1 VRYAPAALAT
11 TMLVLASERPVSAD
25 GVPTLWLSRADALRV
40 IDGRAVRRPPEAIPR
55 TRPFTSLRRLPGAL
69 PAPPSFI
76 PDSIDL
82 EDQYALDVERDLPR
96 FASPVEKDEHVGFE
110 LLRMTPRRPG
120 LQLVWDEEDPVIGE
134 GSNKFSL
141 RMQFRF

>member
-1 VRYAPAALAT
+1 MRYAPAALAT
-11 TMLVLASERPVSAD
+11 TMLVLASERPAPADSA
-25 GVPTLWLSRADALRV
+25 PALWLSRADALRV
-40 IDGRAVRRPPEAIPR
+40 IDGRAARRPPEATPR

-69 PAPPSFI
+69 PPPPSFI

-110 LLRMTPRRPG
+110 LIRVAPRRPG
-120 LQLVWDEEDPVIGE
+120 LALVWDEEDPVIGE
-134 GSNKFSL
+134 GSDRFSL
-141 RMQFRF
+141 RVQLRF